1 LRAGTM
7 KKTDYT
13 AIIESMDEDE
23 AIDYV
28 LARIKET
35 IEDTLRTRMR
45 VDRALKEIDSGQH

>member
-1 LRAGTM
+1 M

-13 AIIESMDEDE
+13 AIIESTDENE

-28 LARIKET
+28 LARVKEA

-45 VDRALKEIDSGQH
+45 VDRALKEIEGTEHPEL